1 MGNWLKK
8 TPEQREA
15 ILKKLQQQKDAKE
28 QKIERRN
35 PLSPTA
41 YADLIKKEEIP
52 LYCMKCGWTSS
63 ERYSLNERRGPFGKE
78 WTVEGNCRDCKRRIL
93 REIPIC
99 MESMMMFPFIFF
111 HLIQTKRLE
120 DKRSKT

>member
-63 ERYSLNERRGPFGKE
+63 ERYSLNERRGHLEKNGRSRGTAGTAKE
-78 WTVEGNCRDCKRRIL
+78 GY
-93 REIPIC
+93 
-99 MESMMMFPFIFF
+99 
-111 HLIQTKRLE
+111 
-120 DKRSKT
+120 